1 MPLRP
6 MLNVKLADCTAVR
19 VKCQSNW
26 VCTVTVELV
35 FIWSL
40 LSLVFL
46 VNIKIP
52 FLFINSI
59 KILLKSNLIHATYD
73 MFIFCN
79 SLGFNSQESSMK
91 FILFYFQLL
100 P

>member
-1 MPLRP
+1 MSLRP
-6 MLNVKLADCTAVR
+6 MLNVKLANCTTVR
-19 VKCQSNW
+19 VKCQSDW
-26 VCTVTVELV
+26 ICTVTGELV

-46 VNIKIP
+46 VNIKNP
-52 FLFINSI
+52 SLFMNSI
-59 KILLKSNLIHATYD
+59 KILLKSNLLHATYD

-79 SLGFNSQESSMK
+79 SLGFSSQESSIK